1 MASEVFA
8 PAKINLTLHVTGRR
22 EDGYH
27 LLDSLV
33 SFAPVGDLLTIS
45 EGDGLSLRVDG
56 PEAEGVPEDGSNL
69 VMKAA
74 ALLVSDA
81 DLHLHKALPAASGIG
96 GGSADAAAALRGV
109 SARGG
114 GDASAEAL
122 LAAHGEEIL
131 ALGADVPMCLHA
143 RPLRAEGI
151 GEALTPLALPPVAAV
166 LVNPRLQ
173 VSTPAVFRALERR
186 DNTPMPETLPDM
198 RDTADLI
205 AVLSEMR
212 NDLQAPACAVQPA
225 ILDVLARIGAQPGC
239 KLARMSGSG
248 ATCFGLFLSETEAAA
263 AAEAIAAAEPGW
275 WVASAVLGDCSALA
289 APRGQ

>member
-27 LLDSLV
+27 TLDSLV

-45 EGDGLSLRVDG
+45 EGDGLSLRVSG
-56 PEAEGVPEDGSNL
+56 PEAAGVPEDGSNL
-69 VMKAA
+69 VVKAA
-74 ALLVSDA
+74 ALLGGEA
-81 DLHLHKALPAASGIG
+81 DLKLHKALPAASGIG
-96 GGSADAAAALRGV
+96 GGSADAAATLRGV
-109 SARGG
+109 AGRA
-114 GDASAEAL
+114 GDDGSAEAL
-122 LAAHGEEIL
+122 LATHGEQIL
-131 ALGADVPMCLHA
+131 ALGADVPMCLYA

-151 GEALTPLALPPVAAV
+151 GDALTPLALPPVAAV

-186 DNTPMPETLPDM
+186 DNTPMP
-198 RDTADLI
+198 ADLPPMSDAAELI
-205 AVLSEMR
+205 AFLSEMR

-225 ILDVLARIGAQPGC
+225 IHDVLARITAQPGC

-248 ATCFGLFLSETEAAA
+248 ATCFGLFLSEGEAAA
-263 AAEAIAAAEPGW
+263 AAEAIAVVEPGW
-275 WVASAVLGDCSALA
+275 WVASGVLGDCSALA